1 MDSYPL
7 VGYAIHCMDL
17 TRSEHHVYYAKY
29 HYVWTPKYR
38 HPVFQEPYRT
48 TLKEIIMKTGYDYD
62 ITVHELEIP
71 SDHVHALVSFPPP
84 MSISHCLR
92 ILKSISAREFF
103 KRYPDIK
110 QKYFWGGKL
119 WSPSYYVET
128 IGDRNE
134 RAIASYIKHQLQ
146 AEERHLQQLKQ
157 LKLFPQS

>member
-1 MDSYPL
+1 
-7 VGYAIHCMDL
+7 
-17 TRSEHHVYYAKY
+17 
-29 HYVWTPKYR
+29 
-38 HPVFQEPYRT
+38 
-48 TLKEIIMKTGYDYD
+48 MKTGYDYD